1 MIQMKKFLL
10 AGILL
15 ILIVTIQYSVSYAQE
30 NEDCLM
36 CHDDPEFTTEIDDKE
51 VSLYVSEEKFNEAV
65 HKKLKCV
72 SCHTGYDPEE
82 IPHKEEVTPIN
93 CLNCHKKSKQK
104 HLFHPQILNAVGTE
118 EQLPHSQKDVKK
130 PSNSKNSDVK

>member
-1 MIQMKKFLL
+1 MKKFQLALL
-10 AGILL
+10 LL
-15 ILIVTIQYSVSYAQE
+15 IIIVACQYSTSYAQE

-51 VSLYVSEEKFNEAV
+51 VSLYVSEEKFMGAV

-82 IPHKEEVTPIN
+82 LPHKEDATHIN
-93 CLNCHKKSKQK
+93 CLNCHRKSKQK
-104 HLFHPQILNAVGTE
+104 HLFHPKILNAVGTE
-118 EQLPHSQKDVKK
+118 TAKGTDQK
-130 PSNSKNSDVK
+130 